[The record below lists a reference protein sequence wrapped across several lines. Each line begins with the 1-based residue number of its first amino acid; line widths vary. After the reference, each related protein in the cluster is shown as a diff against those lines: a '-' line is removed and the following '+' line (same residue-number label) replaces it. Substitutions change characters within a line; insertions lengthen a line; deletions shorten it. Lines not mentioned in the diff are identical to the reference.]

1 MSALLS
7 TGTSIVTSSVGWIG
21 SFAKLFTE
29 TVQSGDATV
38 LANPILLIPV
48 GLMVAGFGIGALR
61 RLFSVR

>member
-1 MSALLS
+1 MAAILS
-7 TGTSIVTSSVGWIG
+7 TVSSIVTSAVGWIG
-21 SFAKLFTE
+21 SFAGLFTE
-29 TVQSGDATV
+29 TVQSGDSTV